1 MKGIIGKK
9 LGMTQTYTDAG
20 ILVPVTVVEAG
31 PCTVLALRTKADH
44 GYSAVQLGFGTR
56 KAKNTSKA
64 ARGHVAKAGLQDTP
78 PKKIKEFRT
87 KEDPAFKVGDALK
100 ADVFA
105 ANDFVDVTA
114 ITKGRGFT
122 GVVRRW
128 AFKGGRA
135 SHGGA
140 WTRRPG
146 SIGMRA
152 KPGKVYKGRRMPGHY
167 GNETCTVQNL
177 QVVKVRLEENLL
189 MVKGSVPGPIGGV
202 VIIRGAV
209 KNGK

>member
-9 LGMTQTYTDAG
+9 LGMTQVYTEAG

-31 PCTVLALRTKADH
+31 PCTVTALRTKAGN
-44 GYSAVQLGFGTR
+44 GYSAVQLAFGQK
-56 KAKNTSKA
+56 KAKN
-64 ARGHVAKAGLQDTP
+64 VAKAIIGQVAAAGLKETP
-78 PKKIKEFRT
+78 PQKLKEFRIS
-87 KEDPAFKVGDALK
+87 EDPTFKVGDVLK

-122 GVVRRW
+122 GVVKRW
-128 AFKGGRA
+128 EFQGGRA

-152 KPGKVYKGRRMPGHY
+152 KPGKVYKLRKMPGHY

-177 QVVKVRLEENLL
+177 QVVQVRTDENLL
-189 MVKGSVPGPIGGV
+189 MVKGSVPGPIGGLV
-202 VIIRGAV
+202 VVRGAV
-209 KNGK
+209 KK